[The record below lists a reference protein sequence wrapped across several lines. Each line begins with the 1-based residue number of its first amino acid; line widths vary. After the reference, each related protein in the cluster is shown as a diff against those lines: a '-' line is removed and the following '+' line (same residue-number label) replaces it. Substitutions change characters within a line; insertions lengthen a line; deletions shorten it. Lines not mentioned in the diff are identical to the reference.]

1 MRPDGPTVIHELER
15 RARERPQATAL
26 TLLFPDGRREALTAA
41 DLRREAI
48 AWGHALER
56 AGIGAGDLVLLV
68 VRHSRALSTALL
80 GALYRRAMPSVFP
93 FLSERLDPEVYVERV
108 RALVQLSGVKSVVAD
123 CEDAPRLRA
132 ILAPTGCRLMTVDD
146 LAHATA
152 AQDDPHW
159 PLPEPDD
166 IACLHHSS
174 GTTGMQ
180 KAITLPHRSILA
192 SVRNYGDALAITPD
206 DVVVSWMPLYH
217 DGGLIMG
224 FMIPLLWEIP
234 LVLMSP
240 FHWVNAPQDLF
251 KAVHEFK
258 GTLTWMPNFGYNHC
272 ARRIRDED
280 LEGVDVSS
288 WRAITNAAEPVRA
301 DSHRMFYERFERFGL
316 REGALAASYGMAE
329 CTALVTSTHMG
340 APAAIDWVD
349 RQALQAER
357 YARPTDPGAPGA
369 VAVVGSG
376 YPVRGAELRVIDD
389 EGRDLPE
396 RGVGQI
402 LVRCE
407 SMFKGYYKRPD
418 LTARVM
424 RDGWHLSGDVGYL
437 AGGQIHVT
445 GRLKDLII
453 VAGRN
458 IHPEDLEDSANE
470 VEGLKRGRCVAFGLT
485 DPRLGTEVVVMVCEL
500 ARPLDEAQRARVA
513 EEVRRRVWQH
523 EVALADVRLVDER
536 WMIKTSSGKISR
548 SSNREKYL
556 KAGFRPDLE
565 G

>member
-1 MRPDGPTVIHELER
+1 MKPSGPTVIHEIER
-15 RARERPQATAL
+15 RARERPHAAAL
-26 TLLFPDGRREALTAA
+26 TLLHADGRRELLTARE
-41 DLRREAI
+41 LRREAV
-48 AWGHALER
+48 AWGRALER
-56 AGIGAGDLVLLV
+56 AGIGEGDLVLLV
-68 VRHSRALSTALL
+68 VRHSRALPAALV
-80 GALYRRAMPSVFP
+80 GALYRRALPSVFP

-108 RALVQLSGVKSVVAD
+108 RALVQHAGVKTVIADREDVA
-123 CEDAPRLRA
+123 RLGE
-132 ILAPTGCRLMTVDD
+132 ILRPTGCRLLTVGD
-146 LAHATA
+146 LAHEDAG
-152 AQDDPHW
+152 DEDPRW

-166 IACLHHSS
+166 VACLHHSS

-192 SVRNYGDALAITPD
+192 SVRNYGEALGITPG

-240 FHWVNAPQDLF
+240 FHWVRAPQDMF
-251 KAVHEFK
+251 KAVHEFE
-258 GTLTWMPNFGYNHC
+258 GTLTWMPNFAYNHC

-301 DSHRMFYERFERFGL
+301 DSHRMFYERFRRFGL
-316 REGALAASYGMAE
+316 RESALCTSYGMAE
-329 CTALVTSTHMG
+329 CTALVTTSRMG
-340 APAAIDWVD
+340 APAEIDWVD
-349 RQALQAER
+349 RHALQAER
-357 YARPTDPGAPGA
+357 HARPAAPGAPGA
-369 VAVVGSG
+369 IAVVGSG
-376 YPVRGAELRVIDD
+376 YPVRGAELRVIDAQ
-389 EGRDLPE
+389 GNDLPE

-418 LTARVM
+418 LTERVM
-424 RDGWHLSGDVGYL
+424 RDGWHVSGDVGYL

-485 DPRLGTEVVVMVCEL
+485 DPNLGTEAVVMVCEL
-500 ARPLDEAQRARVA
+500 ARPLGDDERARVA

-548 SSNREKYL
+548 SANREKYL